1 MTRAFDPVLLSNSTS
16 DLNMNAGMAVK
27 SIEETITF
35 TKELRAENFALIMW
49 AFVTYVRLFNLG

>member
-1 MTRAFDPVLLSNSTS
+1 
-16 DLNMNAGMAVK
+16 MAVK